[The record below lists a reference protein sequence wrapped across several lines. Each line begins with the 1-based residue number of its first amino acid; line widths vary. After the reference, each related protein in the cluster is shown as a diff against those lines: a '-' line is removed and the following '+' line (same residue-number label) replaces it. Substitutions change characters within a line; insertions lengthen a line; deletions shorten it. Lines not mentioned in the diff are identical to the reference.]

1 MHLNSKRPFLSD
13 KFEFIEL
20 LKKGDEEAFAQ
31 LVLEYQDHVFNTV
44 ISIVQ
49 HTQDSEDL
57 TQEVFVQV
65 FRSVKNF
72 RGDAKISTW
81 IYRITLTKALEW
93 ERKKKTK
100 KAISYFKNL
109 VGLENK
115 EQEVVDF
122 YHPGIALDN
131 KENASVL
138 FKALQTLPSNQRIAF
153 VLKKAEGLTYQEVG
167 IIMNKSVKSIEGLIQ
182 RAKDNLRVVLEKQ
195 YLK

>member
-31 LVLEYQDHVFNTV
+31 LVDAYQDNVFNTA
-44 ISIVQ
+44 ISIIQ
-49 HTQDSEDL
+49 HIQDAEDL
-57 TQEVFVQV
+57 TQEVFVQI
-65 FRSVKNF
+65 FRSIKDF
-72 RGDAKISTW
+72 RGDAKLSTW

-115 EQEVVDF
+115 EEVVVNF
-122 YHPGIALDN
+122 FHPGIALDN

-153 VLKKAEGLTYQEVG
+153 ILIKAEGLTYQEVG

>member
-1 MHLNSKRPFLSD
+1 MHLNNKRPFLSD

-31 LVLEYQDHVFNTV
+31 LVDAYQDNVFNTA
-44 ISIVQ
+44 ISIIQ
-49 HTQDSEDL
+49 HIQDAEDL
-57 TQEVFVQV
+57 TQEVFVQI
-65 FRSVKNF
+65 FRSIKDF
-72 RGDAKISTW
+72 RGDAKLSTW

-115 EQEVVDF
+115 EEVVVNF
-122 YHPGIALDN
+122 FHPGIALDN

-153 VLKKAEGLTYQEVG
+153 ILIKAEGLTYQEVG